1 MTQTAGKR
9 ASAREQEGMSALI
22 VPERLVR
29 ADALLQTGI
38 DEKLFTH
45 AVSGL
50 MRGGEMLA
58 LKTFG
63 EAAPGSV
70 FDLAS
75 LTKPLATATLIMQGV
90 ETGRLHLRQP
100 VSRFFESVY
109 GPLPHLSGVEIRH
122 LLTHTSGLPP
132 IPCWPVAG
140 ASPSRQEFVQSILS
154 TPALRPAGVGYTYSD
169 TGYLLLGEIAA
180 QVFGQPLEVCFRQQ
194 ITKPLGLKTLGY
206 CPVPVSV
213 VQTGPDPAGVVHDPR
228 ARDLG
233 GMAGHAGLFG
243 TAADVLAFAEAIRT
257 GGGPILSPASVARMS
272 VSQIPA
278 SVGASSLG
286 WFCAGNDYLPA
297 GDLFSD
303 AAFGHSGFTGTAL
316 LIDPASE
323 VSLTL
328 LTNRVV
334 NQAEDGS
341 RFLRLRR
348 LWLNTIAASLTCR

>member
-1 MTQTAGKR
+1 
-9 ASAREQEGMSALI
+9 MSVSIL
-22 VPERLVR
+22 PERLKR
-29 ADALLQTGI
+29 ADVLLQSGV

-45 AVSGL
+45 AIYGLVCSG
-50 MRGGEMLA
+50 EVLA
-58 LKTFG
+58 LKAFG
-63 EAAPGSV
+63 DAALESV

-90 ETGRLHLRQP
+90 ETGRLHLRQS
-100 VSRFFESVY
+100 VARFFEGVY

-132 IPCWPVAG
+132 IPCWPADG
-140 ASPSRQEFVQSILS
+140 AKASRQELLRSILS
-154 TPALRPAGVGYTYSD
+154 TPTLRPAGVGYTYSD

-180 QVFGQPLEVCFRQQ
+180 QVFGQPLELCFRAQV
-194 ITKPLGLKTLGY
+194 TEPLGLKTLGF
-206 CPVPVSV
+206 CPVSV
-213 VQTGPDPAGVVHDPR
+213 SAVLTGPEPAGVVHDPR

-233 GMAGHAGLFG
+233 GVAGHAGLFG
-243 TAADVLAFAEAIRT
+243 TAGDVLAFAEAVRA

-272 VSQIPA
+272 VSQIPSSA
-278 SVGASSLG
+278 GASSLG

-316 LIDPASE
+316 LIDPASD

-348 LWLNTIAASLTCR
+348 LWLNTVAASFARR